1 MSVEKVQHG
10 GHVRIWV
17 ETEKDLKVLENV
29 KALGY
34 EVVYLADEGCYYFT
48 F

>member
-1 MSVEKVQHG
+1 MGIEKTQHG
-10 GHVRIWV
+10 GSVKIWV
-17 ETEKDLKVLENV
+17 ETEKDLQIVENV

-34 EVVYLADEGCYYFT
+34 EVVYLADEGCYFFT